1 MSASEVE
8 FFIAS
13 KRMNHLL
20 QTGEPP
26 PILTPELLQLLNSC
40 SCRVGLK
47 EYRPALMSTEF
58 PTPPEALNEA
68 ASFAIVAS
76 EYNRT
81 YVDGLVR
88 FATDELSIIAPH
100 AKLSVIRVPG
110 AYEIPIAVQA
120 IARNQRPDAILAF
133 GLIFD
138 GETLHASLIATAVT
152 QALSNISLNAS
163 VPVLHEVLV
172 VKNDEQAKARCLSP
186 EINRGTEA
194 ARAAVRIVRTL
205 REILKGG

>member
-1 MSASEVE
+1 
-8 FFIAS
+8 
-13 KRMNHLL
+13 
-20 QTGEPP
+20 
-26 PILTPELLQLLNSC
+26 
-40 SCRVGLK
+40 
-47 EYRPALMSTEF
+47 MSTEF

>member
-1 MSASEVE
+1 
-8 FFIAS
+8 
-13 KRMNHLL
+13 
-20 QTGEPP
+20 
-26 PILTPELLQLLNSC
+26 
-40 SCRVGLK
+40 
-47 EYRPALMSTEF
+47 MSTEF
-58 PTPPEALNEA
+58 PTPPEALSEA
-68 ASFAIVAS
+68 VRFAIVAS
-76 EYNRT
+76 EYNRE

-88 FATDELSIIAPH
+88 FATDELRIIAPQ

-110 AYEIPIAVQA
+110 SYEIPIAVQA

-172 VKNDEQAKARCLSP
+172 VKNEEQAKARCLSP

-205 REILKGG
+205 REIMKGG